1 MFMDE
6 FHSWMI
12 IRTWWMNF
20 IHRWWNGWWWM
31 HFDVIEQGPLASFQ
45 KKARSWALD
54 CVTQNTC
61 SRSDS
66 CFKQVM
72 SSRVVC
78 SSTMP
83 SSTVT
88 IFVKENKES
97 LRIFWFYSFF
107 PKWNLQSKMNYSTPK
122 CWTFHGTTVLWFMIN
137 SNKHILEI
145 SSKSIVQLAHFDLWS
160 MVMNTSLIAMSGF
173 K

>member
-1 MFMDE
+1 MDDE
-6 FHSWMI
+6 LCHD
-12 IRTWWMNF
+12 
-20 IHRWWNGWWWM
+20 GWISSIDDEM
-31 HFDVIEQGPLASFQ
+31 GDDGCILVSLNKDHLQVS
-45 KKARSWALD
+45 KKKPGLELLI
-54 CVTQNTC
+54 VMQNTC

-83 SSTVT
+83 SSTLT

-122 CWTFHGTTVLWFMIN
+122 CWTFHGTMVLWFMIN

-160 MVMNTSLIAMSGF
+160 MVTNTSLIAMSGF

>member
-1 MFMDE
+1 MNWVMMDE
-6 FHSWMI
+6 FWCHWT
-12 IRTWWMNF
+12 RTTCKF
-20 IHRWWNGWWWM
+20 
-31 HFDVIEQGPLASFQ
+31 P

-54 CVTQNTC
+54 CVMQNTC

-83 SSTVT
+83 SSTL
-88 IFVKENKES
+88 IFKNI
-97 LRIFWFYSFF
+97 LILFLF
-107 PKWNLQSKMNYSTPK
+107 PKWNVQSKMNYSTPK
-122 CWTFHGTTVLWFMIN
+122 CWTLHGTTVLWFMIN

-160 MVMNTSLIAMSGF
+160 MVTNTSLIAMSGF